1 MVKISLLSLFVIILS
16 CKNPFDEF
24 NRISID
30 DALEIT
36 VHSQINERGGAILNE
51 KYLFISFCP
60 LISKSD
66 NPEYQDIEIFYS
78 VDKLVPYKLHK
89 YKGENYFYII
99 NKKDSLVFKLLNF
112 E

>member
-36 VHSQINERGGAILNE
+36 VQSQINERGGAILNE
-51 KYLFISFCP
+51 KYLFC
-60 LISKSD
+60 
-66 NPEYQDIEIFYS
+66 
-78 VDKLVPYKLHK
+78 
-89 YKGENYFYII
+89 
-99 NKKDSLVFKLLNF
+99 
-112 E
+112 